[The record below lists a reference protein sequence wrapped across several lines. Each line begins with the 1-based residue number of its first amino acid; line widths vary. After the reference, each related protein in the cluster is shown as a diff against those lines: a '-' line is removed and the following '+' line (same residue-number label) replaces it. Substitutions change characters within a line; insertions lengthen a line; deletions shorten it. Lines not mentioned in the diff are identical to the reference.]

1 MRRERAKHRQAEE
14 RFRASESHLLS
25 RLQREGEERQELE
38 LKYRW
43 EAKLRG
49 DLEVKYFSLA
59 TSLQQR
65 QLFPTPWQNSGYAQ
79 YPTAQDMIMN
89 PMFRMTAEE
98 KSQQIARQEVELR
111 HLEERNSALGRNI
124 LEEVWRRQT
133 LSNELDRVKAAL
145 RDKTAELETAQAAA
159 KTIEESLK
167 HEHDWKTAV
176 MSNLS
181 QDLKQAKAGLAEK
194 DLSVNNLKA
203 ELAKM
208 KVGAN
213 NSALRISGLE
223 TDLKTAEEE
232 LNEAT
237 QSNKRLAHHLG
248 ALKSKIAELEMMPT
262 ISNHDEK
269 SPTHDAELA
278 EKTAV
283 ISRLNC
289 ELKQAKADLA
299 EKDLSVN
306 NLMAELAKM
315 KVEASNSALN
325 FSSLETVLLVE
336 TRSNER
342 LTHQLTA
349 LRGKMPPASMSAEKS
364 ATYLADLAE
373 KTAVISSLNL
383 KLTQA
388 RAAVAAKDLSVNNM
402 KAELAKAKLAAS
414 DLSHSKLKIAGLEA
428 DLAKAV
434 TRSEQ
439 VEKEL
444 EEVKGS
450 NGKLRSRLAHQE
462 RKPEDALQVA
472 CCEELRVELA
482 TCNQTL
488 MLCREEISDLKSKN
502 CELDKKQEEYKKKY
516 WDLLKDVSTRVQ
528 LKTER
533 GDSTQAIKTE
543 NDI

>member
-1 MRRERAKHRQAEE
+1 
-14 RFRASESHLLS
+14 
-25 RLQREGEERQELE
+25 
-38 LKYRW
+38 
-43 EAKLRG
+43 
-49 DLEVKYFSLA
+49 
-59 TSLQQR
+59 
-65 QLFPTPWQNSGYAQ
+65 
-79 YPTAQDMIMN
+79 
-89 PMFRMTAEE
+89 
-98 KSQQIARQEVELR
+98 
-111 HLEERNSALGRNI
+111 
-124 LEEVWRRQT
+124 
-133 LSNELDRVKAAL
+133 
-145 RDKTAELETAQAAA
+145 
-159 KTIEESLK
+159 
-167 HEHDWKTAV
+167 
-176 MSNLS
+176 
-181 QDLKQAKAGLAEK
+181 
-194 DLSVNNLKA
+194 
-203 ELAKM
+203 
-208 KVGAN
+208 
-213 NSALRISGLE
+213 
-223 TDLKTAEEE
+223 
-232 LNEAT
+232 
-237 QSNKRLAHHLG
+237 
-248 ALKSKIAELEMMPT
+248 MMPT
-262 ISNHDEK
+262 ISNHGEK

-342 LTHQLTA
+342 LTHQLAA
-349 LRGKMPPASMSAEKS
+349 LRGKMPPASTSAEKS

-388 RAAVAAKDLSVNNM
+388 RAAVAAKDLSVNNL
-402 KAELAKAKLAAS
+402 KAELAKAKLASS

-462 RKPEDALQVA
+462 REPEDALQVA

-516 WDLLKDVSTRVQ
+516 WDLLKDVSTHVQ